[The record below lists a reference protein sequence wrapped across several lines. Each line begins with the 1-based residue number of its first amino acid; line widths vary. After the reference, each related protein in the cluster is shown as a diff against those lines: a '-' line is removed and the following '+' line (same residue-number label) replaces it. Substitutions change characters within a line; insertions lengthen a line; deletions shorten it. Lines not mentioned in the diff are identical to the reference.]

1 MLIEILCAI
10 YLLATIVKRTFEY
23 WHLLV
28 IAAYDKFPRPSQ
40 SLNSIICLKLN
51 GFVIHFFK

>member
-10 YLLATIVKRTFEY
+10 YLLASIVKRTFEY